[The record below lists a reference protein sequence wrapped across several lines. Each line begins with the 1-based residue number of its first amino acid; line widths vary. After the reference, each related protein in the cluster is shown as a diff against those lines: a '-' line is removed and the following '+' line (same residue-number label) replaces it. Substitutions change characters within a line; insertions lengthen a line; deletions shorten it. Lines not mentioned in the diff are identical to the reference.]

1 MASRIRDPE
10 GAGFTD
16 AELALLRALP
26 LMKAGTAG
34 RAIEELRGHFDVGED
49 RGEIGQI
56 ICAFGMYRG
65 IHSTMAMLGAEIV
78 DDEGPLSERS
88 GFGVVTMDDGRFL
101 PRDEFEL
108 P

>member
-26 LMKAGTAG
+26 LMKTETAE

-56 ICAFGMYRG
+56 LYAFGMYRG
-65 IHSTMAMLGAEIV
+65 IHSTMTMLGVEIF
-78 DDEGPLSERS
+78 DDEGPLSERN
-88 GFGVVTMDDGRFL
+88 GFGVVTTDDGRL
-101 PRDEFEL
+101 VPRDEFEL

>member
-26 LMKAGTAG
+26 LMRAETAE

-56 ICAFGMYRG
+56 LYAFGMYRG